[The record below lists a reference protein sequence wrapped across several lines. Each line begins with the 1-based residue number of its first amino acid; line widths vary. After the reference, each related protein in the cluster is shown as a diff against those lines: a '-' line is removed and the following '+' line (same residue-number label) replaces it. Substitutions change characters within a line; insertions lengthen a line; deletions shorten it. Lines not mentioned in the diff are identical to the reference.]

1 MRQVENNHF
10 DRHKVKKLA
19 EKWTREARDYILE
32 QMKET
37 FSVTTKAHQH
47 DLVTDVDKNVEKFF
61 LEKISHTY
69 PNHRLMGEEGSFE
82 EIDDLKGVVWILDP
96 IDGTI
101 NFVQQ
106 KNNFAISIGIFE
118 DGVPIIGVVY
128 DVMGDE
134 MFLSLKG
141 EGATLNGI
149 KVEPLPKVSL
159 NESLLSFNAGWM
171 LEDRKLERLLKE
183 SRGIRS
189 YGVAALEMAYVACGR
204 LEAYISFNLAPWDIA
219 GGYALLQEVGG
230 KVTNYDGEP
239 LTFLEK
245 DTLIAANPW
254 VYEEIIEVLDRK

>member
-1 MRQVENNHF
+1 MDQF
-10 DRHKVKKLA
+10 DRLEVKENA
-19 EKWTREARDYILE
+19 ERWAREARELIVA

-37 FSVTTKAHQH
+37 FSITTKAHQH

-61 LEKISHTY
+61 LDKISHTY
-69 PNHRLMGEEGSFE
+69 SDHRLMGEEGSFE
-82 EIDDLKGVVWILDP
+82 EIKNLDGVVWILDP

-106 KNNFAISIGIFE
+106 KSNFAISIGIFQ
-118 DGVPIIGVVY
+118 DGVPIIGLVY
-128 DVMGDE
+128 DVMRDE

-149 KVEPLPKVSL
+149 KIEPIPKVSL

-171 LEDRKLERLLKE
+171 LKDRKLEWLLEE

-189 YGVAALEMAYVACGR
+189 YGVASLEMAYVACGR
-204 LEAYISFNLAPWDIA
+204 LEAYISFNLAPWDMA

-230 KVTNYDGEP
+230 IVTNYNGDP

-245 DTLIAANPW
+245 DTMIAANPW
-254 VYEEIIEVLDRK
+254 VYKEITEVLNRK